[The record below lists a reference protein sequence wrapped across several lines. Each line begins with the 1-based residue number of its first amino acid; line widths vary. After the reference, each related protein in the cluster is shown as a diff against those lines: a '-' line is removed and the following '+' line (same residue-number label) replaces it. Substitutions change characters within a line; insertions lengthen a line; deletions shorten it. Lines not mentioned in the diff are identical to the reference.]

1 MENCVLNLLALS
13 SLILLPYGVAKAF
26 YTIWW
31 KPKSLERNFK
41 QQGIKGTLY
50 RPLVGDVKEYVTMIT
65 EAWDKPLNLTH
76 QIVPRVDPFT
86 LATVQKYGNIS
97 VVWFGTTPRLT
108 IKDPELMKEIMS
120 NKLGHFSKPFISPV
134 IRILTRAGLTVLD
147 GEEWARHRRII
158 NPAFHLERLKDM
170 IPAFT
175 VSCSKM
181 IGEWKSLDVTHGTCE
196 VDMWVE
202 FEKLT
207 ADVISRA
214 AFGSSYEEGKKMF
227 ELQKEL
233 ILLTVEAMQS
243 MYIPGLRFV
252 PTKKNRKRKQLDKEI
267 TLILREIVQ
276 NKMNAMKTAQT
287 KVDDLLGL
295 MLQSNNQNNLPEHT
309 TSKKSNGLTLDE
321 VIEECKQFYLAGQET
336 TSSWLT
342 WTIIV
347 LAMHPEWQEKAR
359 DEILEVCGK
368 KEPSFEA
375 LSHLKIVTMILN
387 EVLRLYPPVIAQYQH
402 AYKETKIGHITIPA
416 GVDLNLPTLLLH
428 HDPALWGDDAEEFKP
443 ERFSEGISKA
453 GKDNQ
458 LAFFPFGW
466 GPRTCIGQNFA
477 MIETKIAVAMILQH
491 FSLELSSSYTH
502 APYTVMTLQPQHGAH
517 VKLHQL

>member
-1 MENCVLNLLALS
+1 
-13 SLILLPYGVAKAF
+13 
-26 YTIWW
+26 
-31 KPKSLERNFK
+31 
-41 QQGIKGTLY
+41 
-50 RPLVGDVKEYVTMIT
+50 
-65 EAWDKPLNLTH
+65 
-76 QIVPRVDPFT
+76 
-86 LATVQKYGNIS
+86 
-97 VVWFGTTPRLT
+97 
-108 IKDPELMKEIMS
+108 
-120 NKLGHFSKPFISPV
+120 
-134 IRILTRAGLTVLD
+134 
-147 GEEWARHRRII
+147 
-158 NPAFHLERLKDM
+158 
-170 IPAFT
+170 
-175 VSCSKM
+175 M

-202 FEKLT
+202 FQKLT

-233 ILLTVEAMQS
+233 ILLTLEAMQS

-252 PTKKNRKRKQLDKEI
+252 PTKKNRRRKQLDKEI
-267 TLILREIVQ
+267 TLILKEIVQ
-276 NKMNAMKTAQT
+276 NKMNAMKTGQT